1 MLLRQHNAKINS
13 IENALRELVTRQ
25 TNGPEDII
33 NESTTLKQQFDLT
46 ELSNIVMAR
55 VESTMDFKALYDN
68 DERLVSEID
77 SLHKTIE
84 SQQITINSLNTTL
97 HYIIQNLGIS
107 ENKDMSQVTEETEET
122 ENNDT
127 VLIVDGG
134 ISPIVKEESVVINE
148 ENNTIKEIFKMDEV
162 EEHNNPDE
170 VSELDNPNVD

>member
-1 MLLRQHNAKINS
+1 
-13 IENALRELVTRQ
+13 
-25 TNGPEDII
+25 
-33 NESTTLKQQFDLT
+33 
-46 ELSNIVMAR
+46 MAR

-107 ENKDMSQVTEETEET
+107 ENKDMSQEIQETEETEETEVTEETEET

-134 ISPIVKEESVVINE
+134 ISPIVKEKSVVINE